1 MQSENHEY
9 AHYVIFYSLLLPYL
23 SYTQTRPS
31 ILIALAGFEP
41 RTICYVTRYSTV
53 IISRL
58 DIKIEVRGKMKERER
73 ERERGSPPFTRR
85 TVAISV
91 TPCTHSPQ
99 GSPHCT
105 YKKRD
110 KVRNK
115 KVMSY
120 IDVN

>member
-1 MQSENHEY
+1 
-9 AHYVIFYSLLLPYL
+9 
-23 SYTQTRPS
+23 
-31 ILIALAGFEP
+31 
-41 RTICYVTRYSTV
+41 V

-58 DIKIEVRGKMKERER
+58 DIKIEVRGKMN

-91 TPCTHSPQ
+91 TPLHPHPSGFT
-99 GSPHCT
+99 HCT

-110 KVRNK
+110 KDTNK

-120 IDVN
+120 TDVN

>member
-1 MQSENHEY
+1 MLRDSVFHSD
-9 AHYVIFYSLLLPYL
+9 HF
-23 SYTQTRPS
+23 
-31 ILIALAGFEP
+31 
-41 RTICYVTRYSTV
+41 
-53 IISRL
+53 
-58 DIKIEVRGKMKERER
+58 KIRHKDRSEREN

-91 TPCTHSPQ
+91 TPLHPHPK

-110 KVRNK
+110 KDTNK